1 MGKMAFEALLK
12 NQLYL
17 SQAEVKTQPIVD
29 FLRLPFL
36 SREPSVSKIRPTPSI
51 HPSIPSHPIP
61 SIHAFDYQER
71 FQSLIDDSVDF
82 CVDYLDEKPYDWA
95 ENLTMWGKD
104 KTVLSEVVN
113 KALFL
118 IVECEDGDSELKEYQ
133 KKMVHVLAR
142 CFPLNKLE
150 LKLRANNEFT
160 TNKNNRIG
168 PK

>member
-1 MGKMAFEALLK
+1 MAFEALLK
-12 NQLYL
+12 NKLYL

-51 HPSIPSHPIP
+51 HPSIHPIPSHPIP
-61 SIHAFDYQER
+61 SIHAFDYQEI

-104 KTVLSEVVN
+104 KKVLSEVVN

-118 IVECEDGDSELKEYQ
+118 IVECEDGDSELMEYQ

-160 TNKNNRIG
+160 TNKNNTIG